1 VTRQQKHNVESES
14 ALSEADDQ
22 RLIELICQK
31 SEAALSEL
39 YDRYARLLF
48 SVAHHMVGDRAAA
61 EEITLDAFTQ
71 VWEKA
76 ERYNPDRASLSTW
89 MVSIARYRAIDR
101 LRRWD
106 ARPEKDS
113 VYWTDVNFEVSSH
126 HHNPEASTE
135 EKLLRERVQGA
146 LAELPV
152 EQRQALALAYFKGMS
167 HSQIASALELP
178 LGTVKTRIRLAMEKL
193 RRLLWEEQRPG

>member
-1 VTRQQKHNVESES
+1 MQQKHGADPEA

-22 RLIELICQK
+22 QLIELVCQRN
-31 SEAALSEL
+31 EAALSEL

-48 SVAHHMVGDRAAA
+48 SVALHMVGSRAAA

-113 VYWTDVNFEVSSH
+113 VYWTDVNFELSSH

-167 HSQIASALELP
+167 HSQIANALALP

-193 RRLLWEEQRPG
+193 RRLLWEEQRPA

>member
-1 VTRQQKHNVESES
+1 MTIHQEHDAEPAPAISK
-14 ALSEADDQ
+14 ADDEE
-22 RLIELICQK
+22 LIELVGEK
-31 SEAALSEL
+31 SEAALKEL

-61 EEITLDAFTQ
+61 EEIVLDAFTQ

-76 ERYNPDRASLSTW
+76 KRYNPDRASLSTW
-89 MVSIARYRAIDR
+89 MVSITRYRAIDR

-113 VYWTDVNFEVSSH
+113 VYWEDVNFEVSSQR
-126 HHNPEASTE
+126 HNPEASTE
-135 EKLLRERVQGA
+135 EKLLQERVQRA

-167 HSQIASALELP
+167 HSQIASALKLP

-193 RRLLWEEQRPG
+193 RRLLWEEQRRA

>member
-1 VTRQQKHNVESES
+1 MQQKHNADPES

-22 RLIELICQK
+22 KLIELVCQK

-101 LRRWD
+101 LRRWA

-113 VYWTDVNFEVSSH
+113 VYWTDVNFEISSH

-135 EKLLRERVQGA
+135 ENLLRERVQRA

-167 HSQIASALELP
+167 HSQIANALELP

-193 RRLLWEEQRPG
+193 RRLLWEEERPA

>member
-1 VTRQQKHNVESES
+1 MTIGQKHDAETES
-14 ALSEADDQ
+14 AFSDADDQ
-22 RLIELICQK
+22 ELIELVSQK
-31 SEAALSEL
+31 NEAALSEL
-39 YDRYARLLF
+39 YDRYSRLLF
-48 SVAHHMVGDRAAA
+48 SVALHMVGDRATA

-113 VYWTDVNFEVSSH
+113 VNWTDVNFEISSH

-135 EKLLRERVQGA
+135 EKLLQERVQAA

-167 HSQIASALELP
+167 HSQIANALELP

-193 RRLLWEEQRPG
+193 RRLLWKEQRSA

>member
-1 VTRQQKHNVESES
+1 MQQNYDAEPVS
-14 ALSEADDQ
+14 ALSEVDDQ
-22 RLIELICQK
+22 ELIELICQK
-31 SEAALSEL
+31 NEAALSEL

-106 ARPEKDS
+106 SRPEKDS
-113 VYWTDVNFEVSSH
+113 VYWTDVNFELSSH

-135 EKLLRERVQGA
+135 ENLLRERVQRA

-167 HSQIASALELP
+167 HSQIANALELP

-193 RRLLWEEQRPG
+193 RRLLWEEQRPE